1 MCDTLGVLHDSYA
14 IFGKNSDRSPNEA
27 QIAELYPARV
37 YDGGEV
43 ACTYRRIP
51 QAKETLSVLLSRP
64 VWMWGAEIGVNE
76 AGVAIGNEAVFTKG
90 KYGAPSL
97 TGMDLLRLG
106 LERAESAERAVNVI
120 IELLETYGQ
129 GGNCGF
135 DHTFYY
141 DNAFLIMD
149 RGKLFV
155 LETCN
160 KNWVVKSYPRASISN
175 RLSIGSDGERYGG
188 GVCDFAKTHSDPLYS
203 YFSGSRQRK
212 AQSACALPSIQTEAD
227 MMRALRTHDGN
238 VKNPFAE
245 GSVSS
250 CCMHFG
256 GMVGDHTTASMVV
269 RLDGG
274 APTVFLTGTST
285 PCVSLLKPYRFGNP
299 ARLPIVSPGDD
310 AGARYWREQ
319 ETYRRQLVGKIVP
332 AEFYA
337 ERDALE
343 QSWMKDVSADDA
355 AMDELLLRA
364 LAEEA
369 AFYAKYDP
377 AAFEQAHVKKS
388 FAKNWQKKN
397 AAFLS
402 GAVTPQKP
410 QEFHQESNNKA

>member
-1 MCDTLGVLHDSYA
+1 MCDTLGVLRGSYA
-14 IFGKNSDRSPNEA
+14 LFGKNSDRSPNEA
-27 QIAELYPARV
+27 QVTELYPARV

-43 ACTYRRIP
+43 ACTYRLIP
-51 QAKETLSVLLSRP
+51 QARETLSVLLSRP

-141 DNAFLIMD
+141 DNSFLIMD
-149 RGKLFV
+149 RNKLFV

-160 KNWVVKSYPRASISN
+160 KNWVVKSFSRASISN

-188 GVCDFAKTHSDPLYS
+188 GVCDFAKTYSDPLYS
-203 YFSGSRQRK
+203 YFSGSKQRK
-212 AQSACALPSIQTEAD
+212 NASACALPTANTERD
-227 MMRALRTHDGN
+227 LMRALRGHDAN

-256 GMVGDHTTASMVV
+256 GMVGDHTTASMVI
-269 RLDGG
+269 RLDGS

-285 PCVSLLKPYRFGNP
+285 PCVSLYKPYRFGNP
-299 ARLPIVSPGDD
+299 VRLPVVSPGDE
-310 AGARYWREQ
+310 AGTRYWREQ
-319 ETYRRQLVGKIVP
+319 EAFRRALVGKIVP

-343 QSWMKDVSADDA
+343 QSWMADVSQDGASI
-355 AMDELLLRA
+355 DELLTRA

-377 AAFEQAHVKKS
+377 AAFKPVPVKKA

-397 AAFLS
+397 AAFAS
-402 GAVTPQKP
+402 GAVA
-410 QEFHQESNNKA
+410 QENTQE

>member
-1 MCDTLGVLHDSYA
+1 MCDTLGVLRDSYA
-14 IFGKNSDRSPNEA
+14 LFGKNSDRSPNEA
-27 QIAELYPARV
+27 QVTELYPARV

-43 ACTYRRIP
+43 ACSYRLIP
-51 QAKETLSVLLSRP
+51 QARETLSVLLSRP

-149 RGKLFV
+149 KDKLFV
-155 LETCN
+155 LETCR
-160 KNWVVKSYPRASISN
+160 KNWVVKRYPRASISN
-175 RLSIGSDGERYGG
+175 RLSIGADGERYGG
-188 GVCDFAKTHSDPLYS
+188 GVCDFAKTYSDPLYS
-203 YFSGSRQRK
+203 YFSGSKQRK
-212 AQSACALPSIQTEAD
+212 AASSCTLPTANTEQD
-227 MMRALRTHDGN
+227 LMRALRGHDTTIA
-238 VKNPFAE
+238 NPFSE

-256 GMVGDHTTASMVV
+256 GMVGDHTTASMVI
-269 RLDGG
+269 RLDGS

-285 PCVSLLKPYRFGNP
+285 PCVSLYKPYRFGNL
-299 ARLPIVSPGDD
+299 ARLPVILPGDE

-319 ETYRRQLVGKIVP
+319 ECYRRALIGKIVP
-332 AEFYA
+332 MEFYT
-337 ERDALE
+337 ERNALE
-343 QSWMKDVSADDA
+343 QRWISEVSADSA
-355 AMDELLLRA
+355 SMDELLLRA
-364 LAEEA
+364 IDEEA
-369 AFYAKYDP
+369 ALYAKYDP
-377 AAFEQAHVKKS
+377 ATFEHAPVKKA
-388 FAKNWQKKN
+388 FVKNWQKKN
-397 AAFLS
+397 AAFPL
-402 GAVTPQKP
+402 GAVTLQNT
-410 QEFHQESNNKA
+410 QE

>member
-1 MCDTLGVLHDSYA
+1 MCDTLGVLRGSYA
-14 IFGKNSDRSPNEA
+14 LFGKNSDRSPNEA
-27 QIAELYPARV
+27 QVTELYPARI
-37 YDGGEV
+37 YDGDEV
-43 ACTYRRIP
+43 ACTYRLIP

-149 RGKLFV
+149 RSKLFV

-160 KNWVVKSYPRASISN
+160 KNWVVKSFSRTSISN

-188 GVCDFAKTHSDPLYS
+188 GVCDFAKTYSDPLYS
-203 YFSGSRQRK
+203 YFSGSKQRK
-212 AQSACALPSIQTEAD
+212 AASTCALPTANTEQD
-227 MMRALRTHDGN
+227 LMRALRGHDSD
-238 VKNPFAE
+238 VSNPFAQ

-250 CCMHFG
+250 CCMHYG
-256 GMVGDHTTASMVV
+256 GMVGDHTTASMVI

-285 PCVSLLKPYRFGNP
+285 PCVSLYKPYRFGNP
-299 ARLPIVSPGDD
+299 VRLPVVAPGDE

-319 ETYRRQLVGKIVP
+319 ELFRRALVGKIVP
-332 AEFYA
+332 AEFFA

-343 QSWMKDVSADDA
+343 QSWQKDVSQDGAS
-355 AMDELLLRA
+355 MDELLIRA

-377 AAFEQAHVKKS
+377 AAFAQAPVKKA

-397 AAFLS
+397 AAFS
-402 GAVTPQKP
+402 SNSAKQVKS
-410 QEFHQESNNKA
+410 QEQENQA